1 MLSDHNQFGF
11 ISLSVQTKLKTM
23 KVPKIVPWMSSISWG
38 RVAAEF
44 LSVLLAVFLAFLLNG
59 WRQEQDH
66 KKTADV
72 ALQGIVQEVQKNLRF
87 LEYNQPLY
95 DTLYQFME
103 HQAEMINEGKLSE
116 EEIVF
121 FKRGTELN
129 MFPLNHYAWSAA
141 RETDAVRY
149 MPFDQVQKLSHIYH
163 IQELYNDLVE
173 AFFMNIFNNMD
184 FYTGEKP
191 TILNMNQLL
200 FRNLVQSGALLIRE
214 YQMLLEDPA
223 IADTVGVESK
233 M

>member
-1 MLSDHNQFGF
+1 MKF
-11 ISLSVQTKLKTM
+11 LK
-23 KVPKIVPWMSSISWG
+23 IGPWIAQISWG
-38 RVAAEF
+38 RVVAEF
-44 LSVLLAVFLAFLLNG
+44 LSVLLAVFLAFWLNG

-66 KKTADV
+66 KKTADI
-72 ALQGIVQEVQKNLRF
+72 ALQGIVKEVQKNLRF

-103 HQAEMINEGKLSE
+103 QQAEMINKGNLSD

-121 FKRGTELN
+121 FKRGTEFN

-149 MPFDQVQKLSHIYH
+149 MAFDQVQKLSHIYH
-163 IQELYNDLVE
+163 IQEMYNDLVE
-173 AFFMNIFNNMD
+173 AFFQNIFNNMD
-184 FYTGEKP
+184 FYTGEKT

-214 YQMLLEDPA
+214 YKTLLEDPE
-223 IADTVGVESK
+223 IRDIVGL
-233 M
+233 